1 MRLHAGLVFL
11 SDSRTNAGV
20 DHIGTFRKMSVY
32 EQRDDRVMVLM
43 TAGNLSISQSV
54 RELLNTYTDA
64 QGLSVWNAPNMYE
77 AARILGETV
86 RLVNQ
91 RDAKALSGFGILQCE
106 PDFRWSDR

>member
-1 MRLHAGLVFL
+1 VQHDVLCGHALACRSRIFVGF
-11 SDSRTNAGV
+11 RTNAGV

-64 QGLSVWNAPNMYE
+64 GVCRSGMR
-77 AARILGETV
+77 RICMK
-86 RLVNQ
+86 R
-91 RDAKALSGFGILQCE
+91 RASSAKPCG
-106 PDFRWSDR
+106 W